1 MVPPERVMAV
11 ANKLTHGHVLHVHA
25 LDIATQVQMVIIRP

>member
-1 MVPPERVMAV
+1 MVLPEGVMAV

-25 LDIATQVQMVIIRP
+25 LDIATQVQMLIIRP